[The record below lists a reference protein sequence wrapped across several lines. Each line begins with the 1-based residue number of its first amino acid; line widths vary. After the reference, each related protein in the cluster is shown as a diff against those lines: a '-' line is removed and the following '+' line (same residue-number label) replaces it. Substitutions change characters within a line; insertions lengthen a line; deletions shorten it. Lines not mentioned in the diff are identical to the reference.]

1 MFANVLAT
9 IGRVVALSLIGAAG
23 WAMAQKPPLAPSAP
37 VMSAAAPA
45 QPLAADMTG
54 LTIAR
59 LAILQR
65 QALELEAAKKAGL
78 IPADGSTSAPEQKT
92 APAMLQAPKPLR
104 LVKLLSVISVKGAVR
119 YIEVEEGGVV
129 RTASVGELVGGWKI
143 AAATPDGI
151 RLISSKSVAVE
162 LKPGESMEV
171 K

>member
-1 MFANVLAT
+1 M
-9 IGRVVALSLIGAAG
+9 
-23 WAMAQKPPLAPSAP
+23 
-37 VMSAAAPA
+37 
-45 QPLAADMTG
+45 
-54 LTIAR
+54 
-59 LAILQR
+59 R
-65 QALELEAAKKAGL
+65 QAYAQTATGPQNIDLGPREWTVLEYL
-78 IPADGSTSAPEQKT
+78 
-92 APAMLQAPKPLR
+92 MLQAPKPLR